1 MDIWEAN
8 VVSTAYTPHV
18 CTVDGQTR
26 CSGEDCGD
34 NASGDR
40 YHGVCDKDGCDSNPF
55 RLGNKTFYGCVLLT
69 SMHAHRNGQHTH
81 AQVRLGVP
89 A

>member
-69 SMHAHRNGQHTH
+69 SMRAYDTG
-81 AQVRLGVP
+81 
-89 A
+89 